1 MLCVSGCVIICC
13 LHQKQVATH
22 NFDSLV
28 VCRPLHITTHHNDS
42 QKVISSKQQFHYF
55 CQRISLKMIIKV
67 VIMVGGVDTE
77 AGKLVQQAK
86 LL

>member
-1 MLCVSGCVIICC
+1 MTLRKLSA
-13 LHQKQVATH
+13 L
-22 NFDSLV
+22 
-28 VCRPLHITTHHNDS
+28 
-42 QKVISSKQQFHYF
+42 KQQFHYF